1 MRQLLT
7 GARIFTGE
15 TILDGHGLLV
25 GDGRILDIVAPGR
38 SPPAADRSVAL
49 DPGGLLAP
57 GFLDIQVNG
66 GGGILFNAQPT
77 ADAALA
83 IAAAHRRFG
92 TTGLLPTVITDT
104 PDCHRAAAEAAVDAV
119 ARPGGGVLGIHFEG
133 PFISPQR
140 AGAHDPRF
148 VRTPDAADLEF
159 LCGLPARVPNGRVLL
174 TLAPE
179 CVEDAALS
187 RLMAAGVILSVGHTM
202 AGAERVV
209 QAFDLGVRGVTHLF
223 NAMPGIANRQPGPA
237 GAALADGRPWCG
249 LIVDGH
255 HVHPLMMRAAL
266 AARPRGRTMLVTDA
280 MPPTGTDAASFELNG
295 RAIHRRDGRLV
306 LADGTLAGADLDM
319 AAAVRN
325 AGSLIGLPLEE
336 CLRMASLYPAEFLGM
351 AGERGR
357 IAPGWRAD
365 LVLLRPDLTV
375 RGTWVDGGWR
385 AADAG

>member
-15 TILDGHGLLV
+15 TILDGRSLLV

-38 SPPAADRSVAL
+38 IPPDIDGTVTLEAGD
-49 DPGGLLAP
+49 LLAP
-57 GFLDIQVNG
+57 GFIDIQVNG
-66 GGGILFNAQPT
+66 GGGVLFNERPT
-77 ADAALA
+77 PEATLA

-92 TTGLLPTVITDT
+92 TTGLLPTIITDT
-104 PDCHRAAAEAAVDAV
+104 PECHRAAAEAAVTAV
-119 ARPGGGVLGIHFEG
+119 AQPGSGVLGIHFEG

-140 AGAHDPRF
+140 VGAHDPRF
-148 VRTPDAADLEF
+148 VRAPDGADLDF
-159 LCGLPARVPNGRVLL
+159 IGGLPARMPGGRVLL

-187 RLMAAGVILSVGHTM
+187 QLMAAGVILSVGHTM
-202 AGAERVV
+202 ASAERVV
-209 QAFDLGVRGVTHLF
+209 AAFDLGVRGVTHLY

-237 GAALADGRPWCG
+237 GAALADRRPWCG
-249 LIVDGH
+249 LIADGH

-266 AARPRGRTMLVTDA
+266 TARPRGRMMLVTDA
-280 MPPTGTDAASFELNG
+280 MPPTGTDADRFELNG
-295 RAIHRRDGRLV
+295 RTIYRRDGRLV

-319 AAAVRN
+319 ATAVRN
-325 AGSLIGLPLEE
+325 AVTLIGLPLEE
-336 CLRMASLYPAEFLGM
+336 SLRMASLYPAEFLGM

-375 RGTWVDGGWR
+375 RGTWVEGEWR
-385 AADAG
+385 GA

>member
-25 GDGRILDIVAPGR
+25 GDGRILDILAPGR
-38 SPPAADRSVAL
+38 GTPAVDRSVAL
-49 DPGGLLAP
+49 EPGDLLAP

-66 GGGILFNAQPT
+66 GGGFLFNAQST

-104 PDCHRAAAEAAVDAV
+104 PDCHRAAAAAAVDAV

-148 VRTPDAADLEF
+148 VRAPDDADLEV
-159 LCGLPARVPNGRVLL
+159 LCGLPARMPGGRVLL

-202 AGAERVV
+202 ANAERVV

-237 GAALADGRPWCG
+237 GAALSDGRPWCG

-255 HVHPLMMRAAL
+255 HVHPLTMRAAL

-295 RAIHRRDGRLV
+295 RTIHRRDGRLV
-306 LADGTLAGADLDM
+306 LGDGTLAGADLDM
-319 AAAVRN
+319 ATAVRN

-375 RGTWVDGGWR
+375 RGTWVDGDWR